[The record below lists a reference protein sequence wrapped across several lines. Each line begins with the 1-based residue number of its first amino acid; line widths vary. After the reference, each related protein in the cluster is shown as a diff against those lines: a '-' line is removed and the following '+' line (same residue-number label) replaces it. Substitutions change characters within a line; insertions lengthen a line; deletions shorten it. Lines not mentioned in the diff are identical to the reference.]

1 MAQPLSSADIN
12 IFLPEISIFLLYQEI
27 KYRLQFNAAFLIL
40 LTVFESLKVFLITVA
55 AILMMSAKLATLGYL
70 KTKVFWNKGYD
81 IMIFVNDVTS
91 KMLFLKSNYIVHVVM
106 WPKFGNSSISMRE
119 FIITSIL

>member
-81 IMIFVNDVTS
+81 VMIFVNDVTS
-91 KMLFLKSNYIVHVVM
+91 KMLLLESNYIVHVVM
-106 WPKFGNSSISMRE
+106 WPKFGNSSSSMRE

>member
-91 KMLFLKSNYIVHVVM
+91 KILFLKSNYIVHVTKV
-106 WPKFGNSSISMRE
+106 W
-119 FIITSIL
+119 

>member
-40 LTVFESLKVFLITVA
+40 LTVFESLKVFLRPVA

-119 FIITSIL
+119 IIITSIL

>member
-119 FIITSIL
+119 IIITSIL

>member
-40 LTVFESLKVFLITVA
+40 LTVFESLKVFVITVA

-119 FIITSIL
+119 IIITSIL